1 MFKKAAD
8 KKFEIGIEVLKDLSN
23 NMSTSLKL
31 SNLSVH
37 DETSQNEFLIKY
49 DRDIIHIYDDLKNGI
64 SFINLLNKD
73 LVKNISKSIENIQY
87 PRLVIV
93 YCPKML
99 GQDKPQTFVWDTR
112 LNSFGDYGYGYFNK
126 LDEEFLTYADEDRII

>member
-1 MFKKAAD
+1 MFKKTLD
-8 KKFEIGIEVLKDLSN
+8 KKFEIGIEVKKELQEN
-23 NMSTSLKL
+23 VSTSLIL

-37 DETSQNEFLIKY
+37 KETNKNEFFIKY
-49 DRDIIHIYDDLKNGI
+49 DKDIIHIYDDLKNGI

-73 LVKNISKSIENIQY
+73 LVKNISKSIDGIQY
-87 PRLVIV
+87 PRLVII

-112 LNSFGDYGYGYFNK
+112 KNSFGDYGYGYFNK
-126 LDEEFLTYADEDRII
+126 LDKEFLTYADEDKRI